1 VNKYIQAGKYLFR
14 YRAAIAAIFFVLL
27 LFFAKPTS
35 STIAHIFI
43 LVGFCLR
50 LWAAGYLGTEAR
62 KVDFRADHRISNG
75 PYRIVKHPLYIGNF
89 LLVLGALILYN
100 PPKWLASLYVIA
112 FVIMY
117 SLIAIS
123 ERQFLRKKP
132 EVRALYKLSN
142 LKGEISTLTVVAA
155 VYAIWLFLVFR
166 E

>member
-1 VNKYIQAGKYLFR
+1 MQVGKYLFR
-14 YRAAIAAIFFVLL
+14 YRAAIAAIFFVIL

-35 STIAHIFI
+35 STIAHILI

-50 LWAAGYLGTEAR
+50 LWAAGYLGSDAR
-62 KVDFRADHRISNG
+62 KVDFQADHRISNG
-75 PYRIVKHPLYIGNF
+75 PYRILKHPLYIGNF
-89 LLVLGALILYN
+89 LLVLGVLILYN

-123 ERQFLRKKP
+123 ERQYLREKT

-142 LKGEISTLTVVAA
+142 LKGEVSTLAVVVT
-155 VYAIWLFLVFR
+155 VYAIWFFLVFKG
-166 E
+166 